1 MNSFRLVPREK
12 FLLGRRNEANFSDFS
27 PNCHDQKWGL
37 FRTFGSIESF
47 SFQLGKSM
55 KQEKYLSFRSLMVT
69 RFIFQVNMYILNLV
83 TCTKMLKCS
92 IMLSCFH
99 LAALRERD
107 IMPVLPW
114 YLAAIVTFVIF
125 TSNGL

>member
-1 MNSFRLVPREK
+1 MNHSKTILYDTHASQDSFTLKEKKRIEKKSKMNSFRLVPREK

-55 KQEKYLSFRSLMVT
+55 K
-69 RFIFQVNMYILNLV
+69 
-83 TCTKMLKCS
+83 
-92 IMLSCFH
+92 
-99 LAALRERD
+99 
-107 IMPVLPW
+107 
-114 YLAAIVTFVIF
+114 
-125 TSNGL
+125 